1 MTKAKIAKSLAVRS
15 PSSAI
20 NAPTIGQPKVSKF
33 RHLAAS
39 QHVTA

>member
-1 MTKAKIAKSLAVRS
+1 MTTRRAAASLPTA
-15 PSSAI
+15 